1 MSEMTKPVSLISSSN
16 ENTVVSDYRP
26 EIRNRSEY
34 ESEAKLE
41 ESFIKLL
48 QELGYTYLK
57 IENEN
62 DLLNNLRK
70 QIERLNK
77 YEFSDSDWE
86 KFKNDN
92 ICNKTWGIVEKTKI
106 IQKDFIREFVDYRGK
121 LYNIRFLILKAS

>member
-1 MSEMTKPVSLISSSN
+1 MSDMAKPVSLISSSN
-16 ENTVVSDYRP
+16 ESTVVSDYRP
-26 EIRNRSEY
+26 DARNRSEY

-41 ESFIKLL
+41 EGFIKLL

-86 KFKNDN
+86 KFKNDRFN
-92 ICNKTWGIVEKTKI
+92 I
-106 IQKDFIREFVDYRGK
+106 
-121 LYNIRFLILKAS
+121 